1 MSPDDLKKYV
11 SSNKRLYPKNWAK
24 YLDILEINAGHPCT
38 PLVLGGS
45 DATDQEK
52 RKRLFLQIDYAFKN
66 PKIYDK
72 LKKNL
77 LDLEETDWVYE
88 SIYSDN

>member
-11 SSNKRLYPKNWAK
+11 SSNKRLYPKNWSK

-52 RKRLFLQIDYAFKN
+52 RKRLFLQIDYAYKN

-77 LDLEETDWVYE
+77 LDLEEADWVYE